1 MAEIVTKFKVGD
13 RVKCIKEYD
22 DNKDI
27 VGKVGTIREI
37 SLPSYIVEFDNEIE
51 KGHNGFGVGKKGYC
65 WNFNIN
71 KAPQY
76 LEPYKDPAKSE
87 KLIIYVDKDF
97 VVHAKHIATDG
108 SVMTAKATPQKDDTF
123 NFFTGVNVAV
133 MKLAKKRLKTCKT
146 VMLKSQF
153 DKIIGNIEVI

>member
-13 RVKCIKEYD
+13 RVKCIKKYD
-22 DNKDI
+22 GNTDI
-27 VGKVGTIREI
+27 IGKVGTIQTI
-37 SLPSYIVEFDNEIE
+37 SSSRYVVEFDDEI
-51 KGHNGFGVGKKGYC
+51 KHGHNGFGNGKDRHC
-65 WNFNIN
+65 WFFNIGVVS
-71 KAPQY
+71 QY
-76 LEPYKDPAKSE
+76 FEPCKVLAKPE

-108 SVMTAKATPQKDDTF
+108 SVMTAKATPQKNDTF
-123 NFFTGVNVAV
+123 SFFTGVNVAV

-153 DKIIGNIEVI
+153 DKMIANIEVI

>member
-13 RVKCIKEYD
+13 RVKCIKEYE

-37 SLPSYIVEFDNEIE
+37 FSSTCTVEFDNKIE
-51 KGHNGFGVGKKGYC
+51 KGHSGFGAGKKEHC

-76 LEPYKDPAKSE
+76 LEPYKDLVKTE

-108 SVMTAKATPQKDDTF
+108 SVMTAKATPQKNDTF
-123 NFFTGVNVAV
+123 SFFTGVNVAV

-153 DKIIGNIEVI
+153 DKMIANIEVI